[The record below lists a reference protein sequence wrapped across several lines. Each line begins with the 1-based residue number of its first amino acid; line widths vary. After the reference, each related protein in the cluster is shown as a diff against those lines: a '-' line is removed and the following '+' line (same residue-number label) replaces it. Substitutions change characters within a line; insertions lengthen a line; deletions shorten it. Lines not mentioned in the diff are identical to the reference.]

1 WPFLMR
7 RLIGLRNGR
16 YTNLRHAIAA
26 ALSSTLLTV
35 FLEQSH
41 ENAMFLRLTPMAS
54 SRRISRYLTILFSFL
69 SMVVAPFA
77 PGTS

>member
-1 WPFLMR
+1 MR
-7 RLIGLRNGR
+7 AN
-16 YTNLRHAIAA
+16 TH
-26 ALSSTLLTV
+26 LTV

-41 ENAMFLRLTPMAS
+41 ENAMFLWLTPMVS
-54 SRRISRYLTILFSFL
+54 SRRISQYLAMLFSFL